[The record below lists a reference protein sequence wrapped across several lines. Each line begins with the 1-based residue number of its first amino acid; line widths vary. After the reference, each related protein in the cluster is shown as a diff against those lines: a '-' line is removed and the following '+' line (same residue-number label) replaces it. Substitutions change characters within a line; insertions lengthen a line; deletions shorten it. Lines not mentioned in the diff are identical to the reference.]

1 MILDEQAL
9 FSDNQEVKATAASTN
24 IIKVGGDIGKGTP
37 VEAFVQ
43 VMTTFAGLTSLEVK
57 VETCDTAD
65 GTFEVLNSTGA
76 IAAAKLTEGTRLPIK
91 FLPMGIKKFLRLNY
105 VVTGSGTAGKLTAG
119 IVDGVPESYHN

>member
-9 FSDNQEVKATAASTN
+9 FSDNQEVKDTAASTN

-37 VEAFVQ
+37 VEVLVQ
-43 VMTTFAGLTSLEVK
+43 IMETFTGLTSLEVK
-57 VETCDTAD
+57 VETCDTAE
-65 GTFEVLNSTGA
+65 GSYTVLASTGA
-76 IAAAKLTEGTRLPIK
+76 VAVANLKEGSRLPIK

-119 IVDGVPESYHN
+119 IVDGVPESYNN